1 MQKVLEA
8 VVKVHQWFE
17 LGLALGLGQPTL
29 KSITSDHKREMLT
42 KWLNQVDRCR
52 PSWNSL
58 VKALRSPTVECYIIA
73 DKIEQKHLYWS
84 QQS

>member
-1 MQKVLEA
+1 MA

-17 LGLALGLGQPTL
+17 LGLALGLSHPTL
-29 KSITSDHKREMLT
+29 KSITSDHKIEMLA
-42 KWLNQVDRCR
+42 KWLKQVDGCR

-58 VKALRSPTVECYIIA
+58 VEALRCPTVEGYNIA
-73 DKIEQKHLYWS
+73 NDIERKHLCWS